1 MDEVAPAGVFE
12 MIERFEIL
20 SRRMRAVRAKLLT
33 RANDGGLWAAH
44 GARSFSAWMA
54 TRLGSD
60 RREVNKTVREASAL
74 EEHLPKMSAAVAS
87 GEIDWGHAAAV
98 VRYGIGSDTQREA
111 LADPRVGEE
120 FLVEKAKE
128 FPVIDY
134 RQIARVWAERADP
147 EAGDARWQDHV
158 EQEYLVLS
166 KTMDGYHLQGWLSEV
181 NGKTVADAINAA
193 IGIPPEG
200 DKRSVQERNAQGL
213 TDIAHTI
220 LSTGTLLPDAA
231 VRPHLSV
238 TVEYATFQNLLTNRN
253 NATNA
258 GNAAGAGTTGAGYG
272 QTNANTGA
280 HGNVNGV
287 NGVAAADTDA
297 SGLDGGQSVADL
309 RREPTLSNGVV
320 LTPAQLEFLSCD
332 SEVTRI
338 IFGPKSEILDV
349 GRAKRTV
356 TSQLRK
362 AVLARDRGCQFPGCG
377 AAPYTLEIH
386 HIQHWANGGV
396 TSAGNSITLCRFHH
410 QHVHQR
416 EITITPSQHTGR
428 WQFHDPDG
436 QLLNTRDPLS
446 RLTTENTETQE
457 HRPVDMESGEA
468 EAPKSEP
475 RESEPA
481 EPGPHEPEPPESE
494 PPE

>member
-1 MDEVAPAGVFE
+1 
-12 MIERFEIL
+12 
-20 SRRMRAVRAKLLT
+20 
-33 RANDGGLWAAH
+33 
-44 GARSFSAWMA
+44 
-54 TRLGSD
+54 
-60 RREVNKTVREASAL
+60 
-74 EEHLPKMSAAVAS
+74 
-87 GEIDWGHAAAV
+87 
-98 VRYGIGSDTQREA
+98 
-111 LADPRVGEE
+111 
-120 FLVEKAKE
+120 
-128 FPVIDY
+128 
-134 RQIARVWAERADP
+134 
-147 EAGDARWQDHV
+147 
-158 EQEYLVLS
+158 
-166 KTMDGYHLQGWLSEV
+166 MDGYHLQGWLSEV

-193 IGIPPEG
+193 IGVPPEG
-200 DKRSVQERNAQGL
+200 DMRSVQERNAQGL

-238 TVEYATFQNLLTNRN
+238 TVEYATLQNLLTNRN
-253 NATNA
+253 NASNA
-258 GNAAGAGTTGAGYG
+258 GASGMGVGYG
-272 QTNANTGA
+272 QTN
-280 HGNVNGV
+280 GNAAGTDTNMSDA
-287 NGVAAADTDA
+287 VAAGV
-297 SGLDGGQSVADL
+297 SGGDVNGGQSVADL

-338 IFGPKSEILDV
+338 IFGPRSEILDV

-362 AVLARDRGCQFPGCG
+362 AVLARDRSCQFPGCG

-416 EITITPSQHTGR
+416 EITIRPSQHTGR
-428 WQFHDPDG
+428 WQFHDQNG
-436 QLLNTRDPLS
+436 QLLNTRDPLT

-457 HRPVDMESGEA
+457 HRPVDMESGET

>member
-1 MDEVAPAGVFE
+1 
-12 MIERFEIL
+12 
-20 SRRMRAVRAKLLT
+20 
-33 RANDGGLWAAH
+33 
-44 GARSFSAWMA
+44 MA

-74 EEHLPKMSAAVAS
+74 QEHLPKMSAAVAS

-200 DKRSVQERNAQGL
+200 DKRSIQERNAQGL

-238 TVEYATFQNLLTNRN
+238 TVEYATLQNLLTNRN
-253 NATNA
+253 NASNA
-258 GNAAGAGTTGAGYG
+258 GASGMGVGYG
-272 QTNANTGA
+272 QTNGNTGA

-428 WQFHDPDG
+428 WQFHDQNG
-436 QLLNTRDPLS
+436 QLLNTRDPLT
-446 RLTTENTETQE
+446 RLTTENTETNSDRQTE
-457 HRPVDMESGEA
+457 REGPESGN
-468 EAPKSEP
+468 P
-475 RESEPA
+475 ES
-481 EPGPHEPEPPESE
+481 GEPEPPETELPESGSSELNAPELGQAEPRPPESEQSE
-494 PPE
+494 PDIPGSG

>member
-1 MDEVAPAGVFE
+1 
-12 MIERFEIL
+12 
-20 SRRMRAVRAKLLT
+20 
-33 RANDGGLWAAH
+33 
-44 GARSFSAWMA
+44 
-54 TRLGSD
+54 
-60 RREVNKTVREASAL
+60 
-74 EEHLPKMSAAVAS
+74 
-87 GEIDWGHAAAV
+87 
-98 VRYGIGSDTQREA
+98 
-111 LADPRVGEE
+111 
-120 FLVEKAKE
+120 
-128 FPVIDY
+128 
-134 RQIARVWAERADP
+134 
-147 EAGDARWQDHV
+147 
-158 EQEYLVLS
+158 
-166 KTMDGYHLQGWLSEV
+166 MDGYHLQGWLSEV

-200 DKRSVQERNAQGL
+200 DKRSIQERNAQGL

-220 LSTGTLLPDAA
+220 LTTGTLLPDAA

-272 QTNANTGA
+272 QTNGNTGA

-287 NGVAAADTDA
+287 NGVAGVSAGGLNDA
-297 SGLDGGQSVADL
+297 QPGIEPHGDQSVADL

-338 IFGPKSEILDV
+338 IFGTKSEILDV

-410 QHVHQR
+410 QYVHQR
-416 EITITPSQHTGR
+416 EITIRPSQHTGR
-428 WQFHDPDG
+428 WQFHYQNG
-436 QLLNTRDPLS
+436 QLLNTRDPLT
-446 RLTTENTETQE
+446 RLATENTEN
-457 HRPVDMESGEA
+457 HSDRPVDMESGEA
-468 EAPKSEP
+468 EASESEP

-481 EPGPHEPEPPESE
+481 EPEPHEPEPPESE

>member
-1 MDEVAPAGVFE
+1 
-12 MIERFEIL
+12 
-20 SRRMRAVRAKLLT
+20 
-33 RANDGGLWAAH
+33 
-44 GARSFSAWMA
+44 MA

-74 EEHLPKMSAAVAS
+74 QEHLPKMSAAVAS

-200 DKRSVQERNAQGL
+200 DKRSIQERNAQGL

-238 TVEYATFQNLLTNRN
+238 TVEYATLQNLLTNRN
-253 NATNA
+253 HASNA
-258 GNAAGAGTTGAGYG
+258 GASGMGAGYG
-272 QTNANTGA
+272 QTNGNTGA

-396 TSAGNSITLCRFHH
+396 TSAGNSIALCRFHH

-416 EITITPSQHTGR
+416 EITIRPSQHTGR
-428 WQFHDPDG
+428 WQFHDQNG
-436 QLLNTRDPLS
+436 QLLNTRDPLT
-446 RLTTENTETQE
+446 RLTTENTETNSDRQTE
-457 HRPVDMESGEA
+457 REGPESGN
-468 EAPKSEP
+468 P
-475 RESEPA
+475 ES
-481 EPGPHEPEPPESE
+481 GEPEPPETELPESGSSELNAPELGQAEPRPPESEQSE
-494 PPE
+494 PDIPGSG